1 MKLNEVH
8 FSSITV
14 VTQFLDKRYQE
25 INFKSHLDS
34 VLLCKQG
41 KILSDLHMSHVI
53 LFHFAC
59 LCLLLQ
65 CDRKVLIIKFIEIF

>member
-25 INFKSHLDS
+25 TNFKSHLDS

-41 KILSDLHMSHVI
+41 KNIVRFAHVPCDFI
-53 LFHFAC
+53 SLYLFVLTFAM
-59 LCLLLQ
+59 
-65 CDRKVLIIKFIEIF
+65 